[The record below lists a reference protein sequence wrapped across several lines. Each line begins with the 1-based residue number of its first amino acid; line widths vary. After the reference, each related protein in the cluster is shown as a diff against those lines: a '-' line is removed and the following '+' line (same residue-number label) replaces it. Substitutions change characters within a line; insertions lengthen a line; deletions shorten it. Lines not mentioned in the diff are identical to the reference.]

1 MDAGKTQVQRS
12 LSHGGSSAWSDDN
25 PKVQNSK
32 VLTSTGSCSLSS
44 RLGLRQRSR
53 VASAAITTLLTV
65 CVFTLDKLILDF
77 QPDLSFSWLFDD
89 DCLLFYLLGIG
100 AGYVFF
106 STRQGS
112 SKVAK
117 FRKSAPSVA
126 KCGPEATPRL
136 PSVIGRGKSCDSVGD
151 STGRHSESPSSGKPA
166 SASRLNYLLNQAM
179 AKDSAVRA
187 ARILPNLES
196 EGWTSDTTSYN
207 IVIRGLANCG
217 KLRQAEAF
225 LERLFDQGLQP
236 NEHTYVGLMNACMK
250 ADDSESAEH
259 WMKKML
265 AANVEGTNISYSLLI
280 HACARLGDVG
290 RAEAW
295 LRRMVDQGIT
305 PSAANY
311 NSFIHACSLQCRAD
325 LAEKW
330 LEEMVGRGL
339 EPSVMTFT
347 ALIDACAKSSDLL
360 RAERWMEHMIASGLE
375 PNVVSY
381 STMINACA
389 KVGELARAEYWYA
402 KMEAKDVQPNAYTYS
417 GLINACA
424 KVQDVKAARKWLAR
438 AESAG
443 SALDAVIYG
452 CVINACGKVGD
463 AEGAMSVYRQM
474 RSNGISSHIVIY
486 SSLARP
492 FAYLG
497 DWEAVEQIADEMI
510 QDGFEIND
518 YFLYT
523 MLLAYS
529 RAKPRQPQRAESK
542 FIEALQQGVQT
553 NDRIFKA
560 LSSAVGRQRALQL
573 TENHCTRSQMSRDM

>member
-1 MDAGKTQVQRS
+1 MVFQDAGNTQVQRS
-12 LSHGGSSAWSDDN
+12 LSLGGSSALSDDH
-25 PKVQNSK
+25 PKVKNQK
-32 VLTSTGSCSLSS
+32 VSTWPGSRSLAA
-44 RLGLRQRSR
+44 RLGLRQKSR

-77 QPDLSFSWLFDD
+77 QPDLSFTWLFDD

-106 STRQGS
+106 SNRDGSNKSVKS
-112 SKVAK
+112 SK
-117 FRKSAPSVA
+117 SGPSV
-126 KCGPEATPRL
+126 KCEADSTPRL
-136 PSVIGRGKSCDSVGD
+136 PLVVGRGKSCDSEAD
-151 STGRHSESPSSGKPA
+151 STGMHTESPCSAKPG
-166 SASRLNYLLNQAM
+166 SASRLNYRLNQAM
-179 AKDSAVRA
+179 VKESAVRA

-207 IVIRGLANCG
+207 IVIRGLANSG

-225 LERLFDQGLQP
+225 LDRLFEQGLQP

-280 HACARLGDVG
+280 HACARLGDVR

-295 LRRMVDQGIT
+295 LRKMVDEGIT

-347 ALIDACAKSSDLL
+347 ALIDACAKSLDLL

-389 KVGELARAEYWYA
+389 KVGDLARAEYWYA

-492 FAYLG
+492 FAYVG

-510 QDGFEIND
+510 QDGFAIND

-529 RAKPRQPQRAESK
+529 RAKPRQPLRAERK
-542 FIEALQQGVQT
+542 FVEVLEQGVQT

-560 LSSAVGRQRALQL
+560 LSSAVGRQRAIQL
-573 TENHCTRSQMSRDM
+573 TENHSSRS